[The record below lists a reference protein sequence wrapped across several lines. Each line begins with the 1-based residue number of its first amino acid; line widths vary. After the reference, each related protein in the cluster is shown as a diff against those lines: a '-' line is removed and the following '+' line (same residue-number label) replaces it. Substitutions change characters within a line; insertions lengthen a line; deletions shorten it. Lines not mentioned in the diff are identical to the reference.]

1 MLKPQNSAQERSELK
16 DKSRMHV
23 AHTINWHSWKWKCFS
38 HWNFQVLD
46 YCWI

>member
-23 AHTINWHSWKWKCFS
+23 AHTIN
-38 HWNFQVLD
+38 
-46 YCWI
+46 